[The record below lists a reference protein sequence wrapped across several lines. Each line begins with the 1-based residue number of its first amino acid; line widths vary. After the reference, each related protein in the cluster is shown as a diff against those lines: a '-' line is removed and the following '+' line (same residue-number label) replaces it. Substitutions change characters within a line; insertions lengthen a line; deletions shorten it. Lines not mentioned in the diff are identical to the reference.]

1 MKLTMIG
8 RILAIILLIGGL
20 LHGYGS
26 LLAYEAGSTARV
38 WSLGSAAF
46 AIFLGALCLHANRRP
61 TDRGL
66 IGLLIVGLA
75 AWLMTVVGFGLSIG
89 NVGDPRVLYHLVVTA
104 ALIAELLL
112 LVRQSSERMASL

>member
-8 RILAIILLIGGL
+8 RILAIILVIGGL

-26 LLAYEAGSTARV
+26 LVAYEAGSTARV

-46 AIFLGALCLHANRRP
+46 AIFLGALSFHANRRP
-61 TDRGL
+61 ADRGL
-66 IGLLIVGLA
+66 IGLVVGGLA
-75 AWLMTVVGFGLSIG
+75 AWLVTVVGFGLSIG

-104 ALIAELLL
+104 ALIVELV
-112 LVRQSSERMASL
+112 LVARQPSERMASL